1 MLSVRGLFSSA
12 SSVLAQ
18 PSFQDLTMGAHP
30 VGQRGEASVDGEADH
45 QLKFNTQTLLRDIM
59 VIFQMGGKKDT

>member
-1 MLSVRGLFSSA
+1 
-12 SSVLAQ
+12 
-18 PSFQDLTMGAHP
+18 MGAHP